1 MFCLYLIK
9 VVGLRDAPHVAQ
21 WLDWE
26 YLRERARVQ
35 ALLVTFPPYFP
46 FFFLSFAALFGPWI
60 KPRTANHSPLFSSLH
75 PFYLFE
81 FFIIIYLF
89 YLIIMI

>member
-9 VVGLRDAPHVAQ
+9 VAGLRDAPHVAQ

-35 ALLVTFPPYFP
+35 ALVVTFPPYFP
-46 FFFLSFAALFGPWI
+46 FFFFPLLLYLGLGLSPELLTTALCF
-60 KPRTANHSPLFSSLH
+60 PLCT
-75 PFYLFE
+75 PFTYLNFLLL
-81 FFIIIYLF
+81 FTYFI
-89 YLIIMI
+89 